1 MSELI
6 IDTQNPNKVKVILDE
21 KETSMYFDRVLEWSY
36 YMGKSDVKSDG
47 KTDGKPSRDL
57 SGMGDKK

>member
-36 YMGKSDVKSDG
+36 VMGKPDGKIEGKSDG
-47 KTDGKPSRDL
+47 KSSRDL
-57 SGMGDKK
+57 SDMRDYR

>member
-21 KETSMYFDRVLEWSY
+21 KETSLYFDRVLEWSY
-36 YMGKSDVKSDG
+36 YMGKSDGKFEGKSDG
-47 KTDGKPSRDL
+47 KHSRDL
-57 SGMGDKK
+57 SDMRDKE

>member
-21 KETSMYFDRVLEWSY
+21 KETSLYFDRVLEWSY
-36 YMGKSDVKSDG
+36 YMGKSDGKIEGKSDG
-47 KTDGKPSRDL
+47 KHSRDL
-57 SGMGDKK
+57 SDMRDKE

>member
-21 KETSMYFDRVLEWSY
+21 KETSLYFDRVLEWSY
-36 YMGKSDVKSDG
+36 YMGKSDVKSDV
-47 KTDGKPSRDL
+47 KSDGKHSRDL
-57 SGMGDKK
+57 SDMRDKE